1 MSKVIKLNFSKKVR
15 YIFDKETDENA
26 QLGEKITDHFG
37 SFIDNIWEMS
47 DVKRFHKVLRE
58 CGLTVEEFLSK
69 EWESTKPK
77 KKAPVKKKTPV
88 KKKVIA
94 EKPPAKKKVVR
105 KKFGSTKATGKKTPV
120 KKTIRK
126 KK

>member
-1 MSKVIKLNFSKKVR
+1 MSKIVKLNYTKKVR
-15 YIFDKETDENA
+15 YIFDKETEENY

-47 DVKRFHKVLRE
+47 DVKRFHKALRE
-58 CGLTVEEFLSK
+58 CGLSVEEFLAKDWIS
-69 EWESTKPK
+69 STPK

-88 KKKVIA
+88 KKKSVD
-94 EKPPAKKKVVR
+94 EKPPAKKRVVR
-105 KKFGSTKATGKKTPV
+105 KKIAAKKTPV
-120 KKTIRK
+120 KKRVVK

>member
-1 MSKVIKLNFSKKVR
+1 MILKLNYTKKVR
-15 YIFDKETDENA
+15 YIFDKETEENY
-26 QLGEKITDHFG
+26 QLGEKVTDHFG
-37 SFIDNIWEMS
+37 SFIDNVWEMS

-58 CGLTVEEFLSK
+58 CGLSVEEFLSEK
-69 EWESTKPK
+69 WPSPVA

-88 KKKVIA
+88 KKKPSVKKKVVA

-105 KKFGSTKATGKKTPV
+105 KKFNATKPATKKRV
-120 KKTIRK
+120 AK

>member
-1 MSKVIKLNFSKKVR
+1 MSKIVKLNYTKKVR
-15 YIFDKETDENA
+15 YIFDKETEENY

-47 DVKRFHKVLRE
+47 DVKRFHKALRE
-58 CGLTVEEFLSK
+58 CGLSVEEFLAKDWIS
-69 EWESTKPK
+69 STP
-77 KKAPVKKKTPV
+77 KKKTPV
-88 KKKVIA
+88 KKKSAVKKKVVD

-105 KKFGSTKATGKKTPV
+105 KKIAAKKPPV
-120 KKTIRK
+120 KKRVVK